1 MDSREAI
8 ERQVLKPTSA
18 EHKETIYSQLA
29 DIREAR
35 KVVQMGSL
43 EYARS
48 QDYGNYWASLEYSYQ
63 LEGRKTL
70 AEQCRENQEKFERLE
85 QRVVG
90 NPDANPRDINE
101 WYLSLGALNRL
112 DGNAEQTLLEVADVL
127 NGKVSSGQHRVR
139 DLVLLASMYSEASIC
154 NEEFGD
160 NNAKSQEEYERKA
173 FEALKRAEE
182 YAENKYS
189 RDKTIENL
197 ITLTNIKMYGHDL
210 RIRDFE
216 RRFVSKSTDLFVRN
230 EDGSIVIVD
239 KRDKDIYDTLEKQQ
253 RLAILQ
259 EAKEIARLVM
269 GHTPK
274 EEEKQEHAGLRAEV
288 GITLLLQEQ
297 VIRKNFLNI
306 LEARKAFGRED
317 FPHDGFARHNPPL
330 ARQGFDIML
339 TSIEFPPEESEDQ
352 HMLYKPFVIQI
363 KSGGIGGQQKYSED
377 VPVLNLAEQ
386 ISPAFSADLLKRVAS
401 ATRTTTFEKSLDA
414 LLATPPFQ
422 TGVGLEFKRLLT

>member
-8 ERQVLKPTSA
+8 ERHALKPTPA

-35 KVVQMGSL
+35 KVGQIGSL

-48 QDYGNYWASLEYSYQ
+48 QDYGHYWASLEYSYQ
-63 LEGRKTL
+63 LEGRKAL
-70 AEQCRENQEKFERLE
+70 AEQCRKNQEKFERLE
-85 QRVVG
+85 ERVVG
-90 NPDANPRDINE
+90 NSNANPRDINE

-112 DGNAEQTLLEVADVL
+112 DGNTEQTLIDVAEIL
-127 NGKVSSGQHRVR
+127 KGQVSNARY
-139 DLVLLASMYSEASIC
+139 LVENLILLANLYSEASIC
-154 NEEFGD
+154 NEEFGED
-160 NNAKSQEEYERKA
+160 NAKTQEEYERKA
-173 FEALKRAEE
+173 FEALKIAES
-182 YAENKYS
+182 YAENKYG

-197 ITLTNIKMYGHDL
+197 TVLTNIKMYGHDL

-230 EDGSIVIVD
+230 EDGSIVIVEKSD
-239 KRDKDIYDTLEKQQ
+239 KKTYDILEKKQ
-253 RLAILQ
+253 RLTILY
-259 EAKEIARLVM
+259 EAKEIAKLVM
-269 GHTPK
+269 DHTPK

-330 ARQGFDIML
+330 TRQGFDIML

-422 TGVGLEFKRLLT
+422 TGVGLEFKKLLT